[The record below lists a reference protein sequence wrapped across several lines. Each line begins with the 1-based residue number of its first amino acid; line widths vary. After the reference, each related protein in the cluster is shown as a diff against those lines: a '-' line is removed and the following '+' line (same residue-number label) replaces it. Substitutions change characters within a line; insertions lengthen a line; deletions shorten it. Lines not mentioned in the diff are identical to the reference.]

1 MLVARFA
8 VARVGYNRI
17 NIFIYFLFFVI
28 VCLVVGSRN
37 PMRIPDKSTN
47 KTQNE
52 QWIKVFLRSIRIDMI
67 VIISGGGLR
76 WEYII
81 TSHLV
86 PCSTMFPMFPMVDIN
101 IRLALGVY
109 WYVSCATRVARVGY
123 NRINIFIYFLFF
135 VIVCLVVGSRNPM
148 RIPDKSTNN
157 NTKNE
162 QWIKVFLRSIRIDMI
177 VIISG
182 GGLRWEYII
191 TSHLVPCST
200 MFPMFP
206 MVDINIRLA
215 LGVYWYVSCA
225 ICGRACWV

>member
-1 MLVARFA
+1 MNKGIFKKYKDRYDSYHIGKCQGGSILLPPTSSHVTPCPPCSPWWISISAVHWAFIDMLVARFA

-67 VIISGGGLR
+67 VIILGGVPR

-86 PCSTMFPMFPMVDIN
+86 TRHTMSPMFPMVDIN
-101 IRLALGVY
+101 IR
-109 WYVSCATRVARVGY
+109 R
-123 NRINIFIYFLFF
+123 
-135 VIVCLVVGSRNPM
+135 
-148 RIPDKSTNN
+148 
-157 NTKNE
+157 
-162 QWIKVFLRSIRIDMI
+162 
-177 VIISG
+177 
-182 GGLRWEYII
+182 
-191 TSHLVPCST
+191 
-200 MFPMFP
+200 
-206 MVDINIRLA
+206 A

>member
-1 MLVARFA
+1 MRIPDKLTNKTQNEQWIKVFLRSIRIDMIVIILGGVPRWEYTITSHFGTRYTILPMFPMVDINIRLALGVYWYVSCATA

-37 PMRIPDKSTN
+37 PMRIPDKLTN

-67 VIISGGGLR
+67 VIILGGVPR
-76 WEYII
+76 WEYTI
-81 TSHLV
+81 TSH
-86 PCSTMFPMFPMVDIN
+86 F
-101 IRLALGVY
+101 G
-109 WYVSCATRVARVGY
+109 TRY
-123 NRINIFIYFLFF
+123 TIL
-135 VIVCLVVGSRNPM
+135 
-148 RIPDKSTNN
+148 
-157 NTKNE
+157 
-162 QWIKVFLRSIRIDMI
+162 
-177 VIISG
+177 
-182 GGLRWEYII
+182 
-191 TSHLVPCST
+191 
-200 MFPMFP
+200 PMFP